1 MQGVDVIRCTRVCAC
16 ALVALTHVSTYLP
29 YNRSSA
35 PHQRPDTS
43 AQDMA
48 REMDVIRRF
57 EEVSAAEHRMEASIQ
72 KLLLLCERVKLVCA
86 RIPGAAAAE
95 RAAGAVHTLS
105 LPHAEACEHKV
116 MTGHDDVA
124 WRQLV
129 VVK

>member
-1 MQGVDVIRCTRVCAC
+1 
-16 ALVALTHVSTYLP
+16 
-29 YNRSSA
+29 
-35 PHQRPDTS
+35 
-43 AQDMA
+43 
-48 REMDVIRRF
+48 MDVIRRF
-57 EEVSAAEHRMEASIQ
+57 EEVSAAEHHMEASIQ
-72 KLLLLCERVKLVCA
+72 KFLLLCERVELVCA

-105 LPHAEACEHKV
+105 LPHAEAREHKV